1 MLSEKFCLG
10 VRNPQCKPK
19 SSVAQKKTHGHGYHL
34 DFELG
39 DRSEGRLMISYPL
52 ALALG
57 VGELTRARCMVSLV
71 LPVTIV
77 TLGIIMCEE
86 VGE

>member
-1 MLSEKFCLG
+1 MSGF
-10 VRNPQCKPK
+10 
-19 SSVAQKKTHGHGYHL
+19 TW
-34 DFELG
+34 
-39 DRSEGRLMISYPL
+39 ISYPL

-57 VGELTRARCMVSLV
+57 VGEPTRARYMVSLV

-77 TLGIIMCEE
+77 TLGIGKCEG

>member
-1 MLSEKFCLG
+1 MLSQKFCLG
-10 VRNPQCKPK
+10 IKDPRCKPK

-39 DRSEGRLMISYPL
+39 DRSQGRLGISYLL

-57 VGELTRARCMVSLV
+57 VGEPTRARCMVSLV

-77 TLGIIMCEE
+77 TLGIIMCEGVIE
-86 VGE
+86 